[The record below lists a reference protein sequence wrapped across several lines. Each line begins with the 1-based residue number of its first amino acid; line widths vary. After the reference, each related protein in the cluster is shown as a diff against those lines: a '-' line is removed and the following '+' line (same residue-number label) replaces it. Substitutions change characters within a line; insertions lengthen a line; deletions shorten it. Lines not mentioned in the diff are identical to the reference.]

1 MNIYTRKYDYL
12 DGNLALDHIILS
24 QFASEEQGDWMYGDV
39 RFFQGYMSATV
50 RY

>member
-1 MNIYTRKYDYL
+1 MV
-12 DGNLALDHIILS
+12 NLALDHIILS

-50 RY
+50 EVLRLISTLSTMS